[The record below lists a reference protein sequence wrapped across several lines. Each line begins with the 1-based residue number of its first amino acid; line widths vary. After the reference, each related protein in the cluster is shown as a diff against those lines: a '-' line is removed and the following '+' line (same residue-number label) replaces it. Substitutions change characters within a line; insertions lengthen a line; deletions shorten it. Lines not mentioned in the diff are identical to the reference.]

1 MLLLSAC
8 RYLLATAKI
17 SCRQTA
23 RFCTACHYRY
33 PPRGYKTATDL
44 SALSWCRR
52 NFAQTHYQLVTGPTG
67 QHFVIHAKQDSL
79 FCHTVIRRCANLRL
93 RAPSLTAERG
103 EPRSTGGLGTGV
115 GTTRRKTT
123 PRRPAPQPPRGGRRL
138 RGPPERKTAT
148 RYLSQTTQQVCGR
161 LVRAWRDEHAWQ
173 RPPGLGAV
181 CFSLRVAYSLAR
193 SNSLALRNAPYT
205 SWAAR

>member
-1 MLLLSAC
+1 MQVRSARC
-8 RYLLATAKI
+8 HPVRNDVGTGCSRRLARVCPPPSATLLAM
-17 SCRQTA
+17 
-23 RFCTACHYRY
+23 
-33 PPRGYKTATDL
+33 PPRNDRDIG
-44 SALSWCRR
+44 
-52 NFAQTHYQLVTGPTG
+52 V
-67 QHFVIHAKQDSL
+67 
-79 FCHTVIRRCANLRL
+79 RCANLRL

-181 CFSLRVAYSLAR
+181 CSSLRVAYSLAR
-193 SNSLALRNAPYT
+193 RNSLALRNAPYG
-205 SWAAR
+205 SWAARPLPGLRLLLRLLLRLRRKGAYM